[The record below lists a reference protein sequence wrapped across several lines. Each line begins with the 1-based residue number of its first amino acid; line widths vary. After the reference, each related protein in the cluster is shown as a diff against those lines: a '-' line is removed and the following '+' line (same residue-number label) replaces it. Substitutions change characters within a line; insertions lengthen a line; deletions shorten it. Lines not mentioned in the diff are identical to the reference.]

1 MTKSRMIS
9 TGLWARTT
17 KVLGKLWQEMITLPE
32 RPTQHQL
39 VRDYP
44 RFPPF

>member
-1 MTKSRMIS
+1 MTKSRTIS

-17 KVLGKLWQEMITLPE
+17 KVFGKLWQGMITLPE
-32 RPTQHQL
+32 RPTQPQL
-39 VRDYP
+39 VRDYL